1 MAERAAHFASHNA
14 NPAIGRIQAAT
25 PQAESPEKAATMKT
39 LEFLA
44 DAATALMLVASPF
57 LVSFIALGLGY

>member
-1 MAERAAHFASHNA
+1 MADRAAHFASHNA

-25 PQAESPEKAATMKT
+25 PQAESPQEAATMKT
-39 LEFLA
+39 LEFIA
-44 DAATALMLVASPF
+44 DAATALMLIASPF